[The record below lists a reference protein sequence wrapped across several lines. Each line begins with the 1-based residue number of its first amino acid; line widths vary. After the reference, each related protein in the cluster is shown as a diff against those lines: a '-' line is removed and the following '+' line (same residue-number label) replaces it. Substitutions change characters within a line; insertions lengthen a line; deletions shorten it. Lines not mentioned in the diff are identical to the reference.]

1 MRTEADFHGNLA
13 RVLRHQ
19 VVRYAAA
26 IQKLLRLFGMPRVME
41 LHQCLCVQQRNS
53 ITTACQ

>member
-1 MRTEADFHGNLA
+1 VCAEADFHGDLA

-26 IQKLLRLFGMPRVME
+26 VQKLLRLFGMPRVMK
-41 LHQCLCVQQRNS
+41 LHQSLHIQQRNTP
-53 ITTACQ
+53 TTT